1 MRWTIKAFSASHW
14 IAAIVP
20 AKTLR
25 QIIAT
30 QSKSRESKNDDFI
43 WHFMIGFRLHST
55 TWCESKFISQR
66 KLFFSNDATTKA
78 VDDTSS
84 FVICFLGRERI
95 CVCLAS
101 APLVCL
107 HVVNVYANVHQVYL
121 SHMWQRNE
129 KKSLICAD
137 GTKEE
142 RRRWKM
148 ERFLFGEWE
157 EEKSLSELLWWTERN
172 IVRLQNELWA
182 ADGAESAPLNKL
194 WNDEQAEGE
203 RKGFCWCISPS
214 SLRMK

>member
-1 MRWTIKAFSASHW
+1 MVRVKIHFAT
-14 IAAIVP
+14 
-20 AKTLR
+20 KTFLLQR
-25 QIIAT
+25 
-30 QSKSRESKNDDFI
+30 RDDKGS
-43 WHFMIGFRLHST
+43 WRYKQLH
-55 TWCESKFISQR
+55 
-66 KLFFSNDATTKA
+66 
-78 VDDTSS
+78 TS
-84 FVICFLGRERI
+84 I

-137 GTKEE
+137 GAKEE